1 MKPISF
7 QCNHFKFSREEIVTM
22 NPSFY
27 IGHCPHIHQ
36 YATSNQRSYSKKRKI
51 HFALA
56 TNSLQKIFSKSLII
70 AYSPLRTQVPS
81 NKNKLLLP
89 IGKLAPYVSVGVITG
104 LVSRCRGYNFG
115 KDFWRYLINVNTT
128 WCTVALLPGH
138 IERVVCLSC
147 TS

>member
-7 QCNHFKFSREEIVTM
+7 QCNRFKVSREEIVTT

-27 IGHCPHIHQ
+27 IGHCTHIHQ
-36 YATSNQRSYSKKRKI
+36 DATSNQRNYSKKKKI

-56 TNSLQKIFSKSLII
+56 INWVQKIFSKSLII

-89 IGKLAPYVSVGVITG
+89 IGKLAPYVSVGVITA

-115 KDFWRYLINVNTT
+115 K
-128 WCTVALLPGH
+128 
-138 IERVVCLSC
+138 ERSI
-147 TS
+147 TSGGT